1 MPEYKSRN
9 GDSRQ
14 EAPQVCASVHT
25 GIGKARAGLIISELN
40 MTNKLAEDLTR
51 REVAA
56 IGEEISK
63 YLVGRELAIVVEGD
77 IKRMIDIQCY
87 KGIRHI
93 DKLPGRGQ
101 RISTNSRTKIA
112 RTRIAVASSVRVG
125 NFHRGRF
132 LVGKMHSSPGGLAPV
147 EGCCRASASW
157 WGFVGQGWK
166 RMTALTLK
174 GVL

>member
-1 MPEYKSRN
+1 MQNKSWWDVRNCFRCYLQFHAMPEYKSRN

-63 YLVGRELAIVVEGD
+63 YLVGRELV
-77 IKRMIDIQCY
+77 
-87 KGIRHI
+87 
-93 DKLPGRGQ
+93 
-101 RISTNSRTKIA
+101 
-112 RTRIAVASSVRVG
+112 
-125 NFHRGRF
+125 
-132 LVGKMHSSPGGLAPV
+132 
-147 EGCCRASASW
+147 
-157 WGFVGQGWK
+157 
-166 RMTALTLK
+166 
-174 GVL
+174 

>member
-25 GIGKARAGLIISELN
+25 GIGRARAGLIISELN

-112 RTRIAVASSVRVG
+112 RTRIAIASSVRVG

-132 LVGKMHSSPGGLAPV
+132 LVGEMHSSPGGLAPV

-157 WGFVGQGWK
+157 WGFVGQGLSGK
-166 RMTALTLK
+166 AGRE
-174 GVL
+174 GQR